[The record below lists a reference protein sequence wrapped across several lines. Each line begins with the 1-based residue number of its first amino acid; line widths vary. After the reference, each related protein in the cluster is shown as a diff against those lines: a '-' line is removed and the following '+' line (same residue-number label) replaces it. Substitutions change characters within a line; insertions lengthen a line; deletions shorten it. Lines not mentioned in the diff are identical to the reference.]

1 MLLLNT
7 NTWYKATPPKK
18 RLSTSSNT
26 VCALI
31 FVDVKSQFDYISQ
44 KALQGRARCSFL
56 KKNVFVF
63 WWGTCRFLAELEVLY
78 SNDGIFFREPDL
90 LVQLAKKSHLLRL

>member
-44 KALQGRARCSFL
+44 KALQALFL
-56 KKNVFVF
+56 FK
-63 WWGTCRFLAELEVLY
+63 
-78 SNDGIFFREPDL
+78 
-90 LVQLAKKSHLLRL
+90 KKSFCFLVGDLSLLGRVGSTV